1 LFIGFGNI
9 VRVLMVV
16 VVVVVMV
23 KGTVPMIVMI

>member
-1 LFIGFGNI
+1 LFIRFGNI